1 MFEEESSS
9 DSAPSPSLHKNN
21 ISTTGPSYPVTETPF
36 LLTATLPP
44 TSTTLGPSSSTLCNA
59 NISYIVNTG
68 NCLQLQQPE
77 GGNLGPGTVTF
88 PSCLNNNNNLGPQT
102 LNNNQTTL
110 LHNNN
115 NNNNTEKTQR
125 SSQLPAQGNN
135 QKPKKKVKSK
145 NQTKTRTIKF
155 HEYTV
160 SLCLVCTL

>member
-88 PSCLNNNNNLGPQT
+88 PSCLNNNNLGPQT

-110 LHNNN
+110 LHNN